1 MAEDKSLHD
10 AFIDELRDL
19 YDAEKQIAK
28 SLPKMA
34 KAASS
39 PELKQAFK
47 RHLEE
52 TQEQIG
58 RLEQVFESLDERAR
72 GKHCAGMAGILEEG
86 KDIMKEDFE
95 ERTMDAAL
103 IAAAQR
109 VEHYEM
115 AAYGTLVAWG
125 NAIGQ
130 EDIVEL
136 LQTTLD
142 EEKATDDALTQLAE
156 AGINEAATAEEA
168 EPREERVLAGA
179 GQGRARAADRGT
191 RASAGRK
198 RQARG
203 GAARGKGRR

>member
-28 SLPKMA
+28 SLPKMV

-156 AGINEAATAEEA
+156 AGINEAATGEEA

-191 RASAGRK
+191 RPSAGRK